1 MEIDGVVRRFPLC
14 VRRHRRASN
23 KFGAALERRMLLLL
37 GGAALVALLMAGAG
51 NPRNWRW
58 LAPDFGQG
66 GNPQHGPDAPQHFV
80 VATAEESSEQTPPGA
95 AKVSSSKMRGAAY
108 FPGVRSD
115 YLREVRDDTVFRA
128 AESDSWFQLFAV
140 LQRTPNDELV
150 AASEGPATCLQLSE
164 QPAEYRG
171 RLVTV
176 SGIARAAKQVA
187 APENAVGIDQYYQL
201 WLQPDLRSDELI
213 VLYCLELPESFPLGS
228 DIEAPCTATGFFF
241 KRWAYESQGGI
252 ATAPLV
258 IAKTLAWQPPAA
270 PAPTP
275 RQPLGEQL
283 LTATIAALVLAALM
297 VVFVV
302 WRGRGTI
309 RMRAEGRMRSVGQ
322 DTDASAEQ
330 GVGAALAAIEQRQ
343 ADDDGPREH
352 PPAR

>member
-1 MEIDGVVRRFPLC
+1 
-14 VRRHRRASN
+14 
-23 KFGAALERRMLLLL
+23 MLLLL

-80 VATAEESSEQTPPGA
+80 MATADESADEPSEQIPPGDT
-95 AKVSSSKMRGAAY
+95 KVSSNKMRGASY

-140 LQRTPNDELV
+140 LRRTPNDELV
-150 AASEGPATCLQLSE
+150 AASEGPATCLQLSQ

-187 APENAVGIDQYYQL
+187 APKNAVGIDQYYQL

-213 VLYCLELPESFPLGS
+213 VLYCLELPESFPLGT
-228 DIEAPCTATGFFF
+228 DLEAPCTATGFFF

-258 IAKTLAWQPPAA
+258 IAKTLAWQPPAV

-309 RMRAEGRMRSVGQ
+309 RMPAVEQ

-330 GVGAALAAIEQRQ
+330 HIGAALAAIEQRQ
-343 ADDDGPREH
+343 AGDDDGPPEN